1 MPLHNTDELLKRLQ
15 QESLE
20 QQVQQRQNFETSSA
34 SAQHWALKTLYN
46 ANPDKIFDKLQVVVE
61 WSIGIND

>member
-1 MPLHNTDELLKRLQ
+1 MMPLHNTDELLKRLQ

-20 QQVQQRQNFETSSA
+20 QQVQQRQNLEISSA

-46 ANPDKIFDKLQVVVE
+46 ANPDTLFLRKQSAFLF
-61 WSIGIND
+61 GFT